1 MKKLCL
7 LSVLFFILL
16 NAQSEEISGILVD
29 NESQTP
35 LFGVNIICGEIG
47 TTSNALGEFTILAKV
62 GDEISFSFIGY
73 QTITT
78 LLKPKMIVYMLP
90 TVLEGDEINVN
101 ANRAISGVTPVS
113 FSNLTA
119 KEIETRYTSED
130 VPMVLSTEP
139 GVWAYSESG
148 NGTGYSYLSIR
159 GFDQSRIG
167 VMIDGVPLNDN
178 ESHQVYWVDHG
189 DILADAKNVQIQRG
203 VGNSLYGSSAFG
215 GSINLNTEIV
225 SDNRQVDISIGSG
238 EWKTKRYRAR
248 YRSGN
253 DLGDNLNMTFRVSNI
268 ESEGYRDYHNSKQ
281 NGMFFGLEHRG
292 LKFRNQFRA
301 LIGYENSQ
309 LAWDGIYME
318 NINDRTKR
326 RDGYK
331 ASTFTDDFLQQIYSI
346 NTYGQLRKNI
356 SFRNIAYLVIGKGYY
371 EVEKSG
377 QNYYSYNLD
386 VNNEYTD
393 LQEQNMLTD
402 LLRRKW
408 IKNNYYGVVPSLMWK
423 DDQLRIDI
431 GIELRF
437 YKGDHFGEV
446 SNFSNSNLISNVGDS
461 WYKYYQY
468 LGKKNSITSFAR
480 FLWHPQ
486 DQPFTLTVG
495 FQSQKHNWDLKQKKL
510 GMLLGIIFLQTGI
523 F

>member
-7 LSVLFFILL
+7 LSVLFFVLL
-16 NAQSEEISGILVD
+16 YAQSEEISGILVD

-119 KEIETRYTSED
+119 KEIETRYTSEA

-238 EWKTKRYRAR
+238 EWNTKRYRAR

-301 LIGYENSQ
+301 LI
-309 LAWDGIYME
+309 
-318 NINDRTKR
+318 
-326 RDGYK
+326 
-331 ASTFTDDFLQQIYSI
+331 
-346 NTYGQLRKNI
+346 
-356 SFRNIAYLVIGKGYY
+356 
-371 EVEKSG
+371 
-377 QNYYSYNLD
+377 
-386 VNNEYTD
+386 
-393 LQEQNMLTD
+393 
-402 LLRRKW
+402 
-408 IKNNYYGVVPSLMWK
+408 
-423 DDQLRIDI
+423 
-431 GIELRF
+431 
-437 YKGDHFGEV
+437 
-446 SNFSNSNLISNVGDS
+446 
-461 WYKYYQY
+461 
-468 LGKKNSITSFAR
+468 
-480 FLWHPQ
+480 
-486 DQPFTLTVG
+486 
-495 FQSQKHNWDLKQKKL
+495 
-510 GMLLGIIFLQTGI
+510 
-523 F
+523 

>member
-225 SDNRQVDISIGSG
+225 SDNREVDISIGSG

-468 LGKKNSITSFAR
+468 LGQKNSITSFTR

-486 DQPFTLTVG
+486 DQPFHLSRVPRPHHANLTLPYKRYGV
-495 FQSQKHNWDLKQKKL
+495 L
-510 GMLLGIIFLQTGI
+510 
-523 F
+523 

>member
-1 MKKLCL
+1 
-7 LSVLFFILL
+7 
-16 NAQSEEISGILVD
+16 
-29 NESQTP
+29 
-35 LFGVNIICGEIG
+35 
-47 TTSNALGEFTILAKV
+47 
-62 GDEISFSFIGY
+62 
-73 QTITT
+73 
-78 LLKPKMIVYMLP
+78 
-90 TVLEGDEINVN
+90 
-101 ANRAISGVTPVS
+101 
-113 FSNLTA
+113 
-119 KEIETRYTSED
+119 
-130 VPMVLSTEP
+130 MVLSTEP

-189 DILADAKNVQIQRG
+189 DILADAKNVQIKRG

-225 SDNRQVDISIGSG
+225 SDNREVDISIGSG

-331 ASTFTDDFLQQIYSI
+331 AFTDD
-346 NTYGQLRKNI
+346 
-356 SFRNIAYLVIGKGYY
+356 
-371 EVEKSG
+371 
-377 QNYYSYNLD
+377 
-386 VNNEYTD
+386 
-393 LQEQNMLTD
+393 
-402 LLRRKW
+402 
-408 IKNNYYGVVPSLMWK
+408 
-423 DDQLRIDI
+423 
-431 GIELRF
+431 
-437 YKGDHFGEV
+437 
-446 SNFSNSNLISNVGDS
+446 
-461 WYKYYQY
+461 
-468 LGKKNSITSFAR
+468 
-480 FLWHPQ
+480 
-486 DQPFTLTVG
+486 
-495 FQSQKHNWDLKQKKL
+495 
-510 GMLLGIIFLQTGI
+510 
-523 F
+523 

>member
-1 MKKLCL
+1 
-7 LSVLFFILL
+7 
-16 NAQSEEISGILVD
+16 
-29 NESQTP
+29 
-35 LFGVNIICGEIG
+35 
-47 TTSNALGEFTILAKV
+47 
-62 GDEISFSFIGY
+62 
-73 QTITT
+73 
-78 LLKPKMIVYMLP
+78 MLP

-225 SDNRQVDISIGSG
+225 SDNREVDISIGSG

-386 VNNEYTD
+386 LNNEYTD

-437 YKGDHFGEV
+437 YKGD
-446 SNFSNSNLISNVGDS
+446 
-461 WYKYYQY
+461 
-468 LGKKNSITSFAR
+468 
-480 FLWHPQ
+480 
-486 DQPFTLTVG
+486 
-495 FQSQKHNWDLKQKKL
+495 
-510 GMLLGIIFLQTGI
+510 M
-523 F
+523 